1 MRKFLQKEDGH
12 FLVPPKNRAV
22 QKEHRNFRIPRDK
35 ADQ

>member
-1 MRKFLQKEDGH
+1 MEDGH
-12 FLVPPKNRAV
+12 FLVPPKNLAV